1 LVVGGLFTAEGTEAG
16 ALLAFGLSDVAV
28 WAIIGRATPHK
39 AKAVSADLRENNI
52 QWIIQ
57 QDYSKI
63 EVVMMHRIHTHLLV
77 Q

>member
-1 LVVGGLFTAEGTEAG
+1 
-16 ALLAFGLSDVAV
+16 
-28 WAIIGRATPHK
+28 
-39 AKAVSADLRENNI
+39 VSADLRENNI

-63 EVVMMHRIHTHLLV
+63 EVVMMHRIHTHPLV